1 MNKRATTQVC
11 GRTAV
16 PASTLT
22 VAAAPLAS
30 PVVVPELPL
39 AELADV
45 PVVDGVAPP
54 PPLGVVPPP
63 PPVLG
68 VPPPPVLG
76 VPPPPLDVPP
86 PPPPVPG
93 VPPPPP
99 VLGLPP
105 PPPLGPPPLGL
116 SGTAGLITIV
126 SAPLLDFFTMT
137 GHELH
142 CVLQLLLPGG
152 SVSLNNKLAHGWHV
166 EVLDVAPIP
175 MGYVPAGHVMFWHTE
190 RLCICTCGG
199 EKIGHHHHHHHHHQ
213 QQQ

>member
-22 VAAAPLAS
+22 VAAPPLAS

-45 PVVDGVAPP
+45 PVVDGVPPP

-76 VPPPPLDVPP
+76 VPPPPGL
-86 PPPPVPG
+86 G
-93 VPPPPP
+93 VPPPP
-99 VLGLPP
+99 VLGVPPPPVLGVP
-105 PPPLGPPPLGL
+105 PPPLDVPPPLGAL
-116 SGTAGLITIV
+116 GVSGTAGLITIV
-126 SAPLLDFFTMT
+126 SAPLLDFSTMT

-142 CVLQLLLPGG
+142 CVLQ
-152 SVSLNNKLAHGWHV
+152 
-166 EVLDVAPIP
+166 
-175 MGYVPAGHVMFWHTE
+175 
-190 RLCICTCGG
+190 
-199 EKIGHHHHHHHHHQ
+199 
-213 QQQ
+213 